1 MQRALQLNEQPMT
14 WAKVVLTHLEP
25 VGLCI
30 RAWKSKFLN
39 FSVLSDSLGSPS
51 TESILQLSSLEFI
64 IKFLVLSS
72 QKPNV

>member
-14 WAKVVLTHLEP
+14 WAKVVLTHLERS
-25 VGLCI
+25 VI
-30 RAWKSKFLN
+30 RAWKSKSLN
-39 FSVLSDSLGSPS
+39 FSFLSDSLGSPS